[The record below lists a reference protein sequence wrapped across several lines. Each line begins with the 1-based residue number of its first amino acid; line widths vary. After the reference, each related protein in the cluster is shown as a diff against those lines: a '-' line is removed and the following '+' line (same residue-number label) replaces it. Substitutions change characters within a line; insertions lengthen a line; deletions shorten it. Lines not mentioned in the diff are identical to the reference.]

1 MIQKIVNGIAIFSGV
16 VTLGV
21 VGLGGYVY
29 IRKDAIIDSVKEK
42 AMVAIMPSVGGGI
55 ESALPDV
62 TGAPVPLPSMP

>member
-1 MIQKIVNGIAIFSGV
+1 MF
-16 VTLGV
+16 
-21 VGLGGYVY
+21 

-42 AMVAIMPSVGGGI
+42 AMEAIMPSVGGGI